1 MARST
6 VYNSIVTDERW
17 EQVNKKNKE
26 LLKEFLDYLKST
38 DKAELTVIN
47 YESDLRIIFTWCL
60 LENDNKFW

>member
-38 DKAELTVIN
+38 DKAELTILN
-47 YESDLRIIFTWCL
+47 
-60 LENDNKFW
+60 